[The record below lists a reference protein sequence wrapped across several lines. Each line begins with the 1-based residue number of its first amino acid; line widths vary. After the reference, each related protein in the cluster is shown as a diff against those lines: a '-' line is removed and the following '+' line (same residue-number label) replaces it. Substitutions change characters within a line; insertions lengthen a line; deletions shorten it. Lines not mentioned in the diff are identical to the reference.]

1 MLLHSALKKLSEQ
14 FWHKIILP
22 VPLILTYLLTYLVGP
37 RSFAKKSNS
46 KNVKT
51 SKHHPKVHTLHLER
65 GWDHFPD
72 PSFSESSFKL
82 LGKIGYSTRDFQ
94 TIWRLRVSPC
104 LMCGVL
110 GPLPKGQNGA
120 KKKVGSLQVTEKRQ
134 TRSLEILG
142 PFPLFLD
149 WCYLVVVST
158 LCHAVCRESCSKTQ
172 ILLLW
177 SWWLCEHCAILLDR
191 ADFFNRDEIFKRVEF
206 LQQW

>member
-1 MLLHSALKKLSEQ
+1 MLHGNNVCLVLLLHSALKKLSEQ
-14 FWHKIILP
+14 FWHKIILL
-22 VPLILTYLLTYLVGP
+22 VPLILTYLVGP

-51 SKHHPKVHTLHLER
+51 SKHHPKVRTLHLER

-94 TIWRLRVSPC
+94 TIWRLRISPW

-120 KKKVGSLQVTEKRQ
+120 SKKVGSLQVTEKRQ
-134 TRSLEILG
+134 TRSLAIPG

-149 WCYLVVVST
+149 WCYLVAVST
-158 LCHAVCRESCSKTQ
+158 LCHAVCRGHSKPKSQ
-172 ILLLW
+172 
-177 SWWLCEHCAILLDR
+177 SYEAYS
-191 ADFFNRDEIFKRVEF
+191 FP
-206 LQQW
+206 

>member
-1 MLLHSALKKLSEQ
+1 MQCSGLKKSFGTMLRPYR
-14 FWHKIILP
+14 W
-22 VPLILTYLLTYLVGP
+22 PLKVFAFPLTYLVGP
-37 RSFAKKSNS
+37 RSFAKKTNS

-51 SKHHPKVHTLHLER
+51 SKHHPKVRTLHLER

-94 TIWRLRVSPC
+94 TIWRLRISPW

-120 KKKVGSLQVTEKRQ
+120 RKKVGSLQVTEKRQ
-134 TRSLEILG
+134 TRSLAIPG

-149 WCYLVVVST
+149 WCYLV
-158 LCHAVCRESCSKTQ
+158 AVPTCYAVWQ
-172 ILLLW
+172 
-177 SWWLCEHCAILLDR
+177 SWL
-191 ADFFNRDEIFKRVEF
+191 FTTEIK
-206 LQQW
+206 L